1 KCGAYY
7 QIVYTIKWYMSRG
20 RGKAAGDW
28 DSLQG
33 NAFRAKTW
41 ESLQGL
47 MADGTGYKRQ
57 GADAFAVA

>member
-1 KCGAYY
+1 
-7 QIVYTIKWYMSRG
+7 MSRG